1 MGTGLDPYATN
12 DELHLRY
19 HEANRRRGR
28 MPGQVTI
35 RVRYRDT
42 ATTWF
47 DLLWCSLDELA
58 EIVDAAGWRIVDVF
72 PGTLY
77 AVVLQGSR
85 RVSTP
90 R

>member
-1 MGTGLDPYATN
+1 MGTGLDPYQTT

-19 HEANRRRGR
+19 HEANRRQGR

-35 RVRYRDT
+35 RVRYREI

-58 EIVDAAGWRIVDVF
+58 EIVDAAGWNIVDVF
-72 PGTLY
+72 PGALY
-77 AVVLQGSR
+77 AVVLR
-85 RVSTP
+85 LTAASTP
-90 R
+90 H